1 LFALEEPGAVNGQHR
16 PQVRIICGS
25 SVADSAA
32 MVEIETQMGFARSFS
47 NISLLA
53 VEPSRLASI
62 YGYGV

>member
-16 PQVRIICGS
+16 PQVRIIYWS
-25 SVADSAA
+25 SAADSAA
-32 MVEIETQMGFARSFS
+32 MVEIETQMGIASSFS